1 MFKWLAEKPSTSFT
15 KPILNELWLW
25 FHKEDDTKCLISKME
40 ICSGKKLCN
49 WVDNKKTWWWFM
61 RKDSCDFV
69 ELLWFS
75 KEEVEK
81 RKVSFVMTLMKCKLQ
96 LLKVL
101 LLNNS
106 PAVERASTRNNKIQ
120 QTHTT
125 SREVFHFS
133 AFG

>member
-1 MFKWLAEKPSTSFT
+1 
-15 KPILNELWLW
+15 
-25 FHKEDDTKCLISKME
+25 
-40 ICSGKKLCN
+40 
-49 WVDNKKTWWWFM
+49 M

>member
-1 MFKWLAEKPSTSFT
+1 MERNCVIASTT
-15 KPILNELWLW
+15 
-25 FHKEDDTKCLISKME
+25 TT
-40 ICSGKKLCN
+40 G
-49 WVDNKKTWWWFM
+49 WWFM

-81 RKVSFVMTLMKCKLQ
+81 MKVSFVMTLMTCKLQ

-101 LLNNS
+101 LLHNS
-106 PAVERASTRNNKIQ
+106 PAVERASTRNNKIE